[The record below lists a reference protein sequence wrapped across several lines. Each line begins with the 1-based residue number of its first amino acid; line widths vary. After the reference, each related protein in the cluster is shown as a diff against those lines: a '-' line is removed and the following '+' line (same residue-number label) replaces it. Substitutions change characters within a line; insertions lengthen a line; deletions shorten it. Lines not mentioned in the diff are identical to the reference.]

1 MENLEHQ
8 NYSKRE
14 EETEG
19 IVVGVSSSLNIM
31 LYSLDSR
38 DERQREESLGVQR
51 GSMKGGTDEKRSV
64 LTGLTAHGDTQLHT
78 WQRRAF
84 ICG

>member
-1 MENLEHQ
+1 M
-8 NYSKRE
+8 
-14 EETEG
+14 
-19 IVVGVSSSLNIM
+19 SSSLNIIV
-31 LYSLDSR
+31 YSPDSR
-38 DERQREESLGVQR
+38 DKQGREECLGVQR
-51 GSMKGGTDEKRSV
+51 RSMKGGTDEKRSV